1 MRFALLPFLLFIPSL
16 AACAAPE
23 YWVGGTVD
31 YATSSPLDRG
41 PRSTGA
47 LPLRV
52 LYCAASFEE
61 DATHSPM
68 RPPLVRLGD
77 GCVLDL
83 SHGGG
88 TCDLPTGTT
97 SSIRI
102 TVENL
107 SAAFAAYNG
116 YRGYRRFDAPL
127 TVVVGG
133 ITVEGGHYVTYR
145 FTGSDLQK
153 ATDDECDA
161 AARAMS
167 KPAPPPEATANA
179 SAEYWAIWRNGK
191 LELPPAGTGR

>member
-1 MRFALLPFLLFIPSL
+1 
-16 AACAAPE
+16 
-23 YWVGGTVD
+23 
-31 YATSSPLDRG
+31 
-41 PRSTGA
+41 
-47 LPLRV
+47 
-52 LYCAASFEE
+52 LYCTASFEE
-61 DATHSPM
+61 DVATHSPV

-88 TCDLPTGTT
+88 ACDLPTGTT
-97 SSIRI
+97 SPTHI

-116 YRGYRRFDAPL
+116 YRRFDAPL

-133 ITVEGGHYVTYR
+133 TTVYSGQYVTYR
-145 FTGSDLQK
+145 FPGSDLQK

-179 SAEYWAIWRNGK
+179 SAEYWSIWRNGK
-191 LELPPAGTGR
+191 LELPPAGTADASWGRAVPAAPLRLVLEGRD